1 MDIKMAKKNKNT
13 IDEYTDEDLKL
24 NIHNLYKH
32 RWVWYHGVLALL
44 LLTTNIL
51 LASILV
57 SIVFLATK

>member
-1 MDIKMAKKNKNT
+1 MSKKNKNT
-13 IDEYTDEDLKL
+13 INEYTDEDLKL

>member
-1 MDIKMAKKNKNT
+1 MAKKNKNT

>member
-1 MDIKMAKKNKNT
+1 MPKKNKNT